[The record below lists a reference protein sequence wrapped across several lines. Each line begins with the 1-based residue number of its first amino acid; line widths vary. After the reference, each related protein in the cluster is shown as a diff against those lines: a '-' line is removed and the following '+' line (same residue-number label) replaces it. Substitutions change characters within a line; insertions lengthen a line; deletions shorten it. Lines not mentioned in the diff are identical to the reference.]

1 MFNAENW
8 YEVIEHKNYLF
19 VIREK
24 LDEGGLIYFKKRSSD
39 KKWEKRME
47 EKGMVGHP
55 PYAEW
60 FCKEHYEKA
69 NELKDLA
76 IDEAMKQLKT

>member
-1 MFNAENW
+1 MKPP
-8 YEVIEHKNYLF
+8 VCCICDKS
-19 VIREK
+19 
-24 LDEGGLIYFKKRSSD
+24 LDYPSEGGLIYFKKRSSD
-39 KKWEKRME
+39 KKWEKRMKK
-47 EKGMVGHP
+47 KGMVGHP

>member
-1 MFNAENW
+1 MKPP
-8 YEVIEHKNYLF
+8 VCCICDKNLDYP
-19 VIREK
+19 
-24 LDEGGLIYFKKRSSD
+24 DEGGLIYFKKRSSD
-39 KKWEKRME
+39 NKWDKRME

-55 PYAEW
+55 PYVEW

-69 NELKDLA
+69 NELKDLV

>member
-1 MFNAENW
+1 MVKMKPPVCSICDKRLD
-8 YEVIEHKNYLF
+8 YP
-19 VIREK
+19 
-24 LDEGGLIYFKKRSSD
+24 DEGGLIYFKKRSSD
-39 KKWEKRME
+39 KKWDKRME

>member
-1 MFNAENW
+1 MKPPVCCICDKRLD
-8 YEVIEHKNYLF
+8 YP
-19 VIREK
+19 
-24 LDEGGLIYFKKRSSD
+24 DEGGLIYFEKRSSD
-39 KKWEKRME
+39 KKWDKRME

-69 NELKDLA
+69 KELKDLA
-76 IDEAMKQLKT
+76 IDEAMRQLKT

>member
-1 MFNAENW
+1 MKPPVCCICDKRLD
-8 YEVIEHKNYLF
+8 YP
-19 VIREK
+19 
-24 LDEGGLIYFKKRSSD
+24 DEGGLIYFKKRSSD
-39 KKWEKRME
+39 KKWDKRME
-47 EKGMVGHP
+47 KKGMVGHP

-60 FCKEHYEKA
+60 FCKDHYEKA

>member
-1 MFNAENW
+1 
-8 YEVIEHKNYLF
+8 
-19 VIREK
+19 
-24 LDEGGLIYFKKRSSD
+24 
-39 KKWEKRME
+39 ME

-69 NELKDLA
+69 KELKDLA

>member
-1 MFNAENW
+1 MKPP
-8 YEVIEHKNYLF
+8 VCCICDKRLDSP
-19 VIREK
+19 
-24 LDEGGLIYFKKRSSD
+24 DEGGLIYFKKRSSD
-39 KKWEKRME
+39 KKWDKRME

-69 NELKDLA
+69 IKLKDLV
-76 IDEAMKQLKT
+76 IDEAMKSFRKKNT

>member
-1 MFNAENW
+1 MKPPVCCICDKRLD
-8 YEVIEHKNYLF
+8 YP
-19 VIREK
+19 
-24 LDEGGLIYFKKRSSD
+24 DEGGLIYFEKRASD
-39 KKWEKRME
+39 KKWDKRME

>member
-1 MFNAENW
+1 MKPP
-8 YEVIEHKNYLF
+8 ICC
-19 VIREK
+19 ICEK
-24 LDEGGLIYFKKRSSD
+24 RLDYPDEGGLIYFKKRSSD
-39 KKWEKRME
+39 KKWEKNMK

-76 IDEAMKQLKT
+76 IDEAMKQLKS